1 MRGEVQIFLK
11 LESEITRENMKTIL
25 DSDHA
30 YILIEDLGI
39 LPLSCPID
47 GYQIT
52 AIQRIK
58 RHIGEKYWTVK
69 I

>member
-1 MRGEVQIFLK
+1 MEY
-11 LESEITRENMKTIL
+11 EITRKNVKTIL
-25 DSDHA
+25 DNDRA
-30 YILIEDLGI
+30 DILIVDLGI
-39 LPLSCPID
+39 LPLNCPID

-69 I
+69 V

>member
-1 MRGEVQIFLK
+1 MRGDVQILLK

-25 DSDHA
+25 DSDHFD
-30 YILIEDLGI
+30 ILIEDLGT
-39 LPLSCPID
+39 LPLSCPIG
-47 GYQIT
+47 GYQMT
-52 AIQRIK
+52 EIQRIK